1 MANANLQRLITT
13 LNSSGLQQSNNPLYQ
28 VIKQLINFLL
38 TFEQSSTTATSSAG
52 SSAAALYLKTYLTA
66 TDETGT
72 LPNSRELLAGTNV
85 TFDDSVAGER
95 TINVSGGSANDY
107 VVMSDGGGTPQP
119 LNDGAGH
126 FIYTAY
132 TP

>member
-13 LNSSGLQQSNNPLYQ
+13 LNTSGLQQSNQPLYQ
-28 VIKQLINFLL
+28 VIKQLINFVL
-38 TFEQSSTTATSSAG
+38 TFEQSTTTVTTSTG
-52 SSAAALYLKTYLTA
+52 SSAAALYTKTYLTS

-85 TFDDSVAGER
+85 TFDDTVSGER
-95 TINVSGGSANDY
+95 TINVDAAANDY